1 MIDSKFVLAKLE
13 KMYPNPHC
21 ELNFE
26 NNYQLIVA
34 VILSAQCT
42 DKRVNQ
48 VTGALFEKYPTI
60 KSLSEAN
67 VHEVED
73 IIKSCGLYQAKAKN
87 LIAMSKKVV
96 EEYKGEI
103 PSEFDDLVTL
113 DGVGRKTANVV
124 LGVGFGKNTIAV
136 DTHVFRVSNRL
147 GLVRAKNVLEC
158 EKQLQKKFK
167 PNDWTKLHYMLV
179 LFGRYRCTA
188 KKPQCEGCPFWDECK
203 YRRKYVS
210 GQSENKD

>member
-1 MIDSKFVLAKLE
+1 MSSSRHRRPEPLARHLENHDKKQKNPPIRWIFFVCQIENFVYNNNMIDSKFVLAEFE

-42 DKRVNQ
+42 DKRVNM
-48 VTGALFEKYPTI
+48 VTPALFEKYPTI

-87 LIAMSKKVV
+87 LIAMSKK
-96 EEYKGEI
+96 
-103 PSEFDDLVTL
+103 S
-113 DGVGRKTANVV
+113 
-124 LGVGFGKNTIAV
+124 
-136 DTHVFRVSNRL
+136 
-147 GLVRAKNVLEC
+147 C
-158 EKQLQKKFK
+158 
-167 PNDWTKLHYMLV
+167 
-179 LFGRYRCTA
+179 
-188 KKPQCEGCPFWDECK
+188 
-203 YRRKYVS
+203 
-210 GQSENKD
+210 

>member
-42 DKRVNQ
+42 DKRVNM
-48 VTGALFEKYPTI
+48 VTPALFEKYPTI

-96 EEYKGEI
+96 EEY
-103 PSEFDDLVTL
+103 
-113 DGVGRKTANVV
+113 
-124 LGVGFGKNTIAV
+124 
-136 DTHVFRVSNRL
+136 
-147 GLVRAKNVLEC
+147 
-158 EKQLQKKFK
+158 
-167 PNDWTKLHYMLV
+167 
-179 LFGRYRCTA
+179 
-188 KKPQCEGCPFWDECK
+188 
-203 YRRKYVS
+203 S
-210 GQSENKD
+210 GQKTQEAEAQAEIEEISTINENGNVTGFDWNAYKDLMKQKEAEKEAKELEQTATQQASVTYSDQELSL